1 MPAKILSLFLGLL
14 VFSIPSVLNARDLL
28 CSTFPVYLFTRN
40 VVEGTTAYTPA
51 LMVESHLGCP
61 HDYAPT
67 PADLERLSQAEVLIM
82 NGLGLDAFLARAVG
96 VARNNLKIIDA
107 SGGFRANE
115 EAEAAPI
122 IMIDK
127 KAVLD
132 MGHGHHHHDGPNPHL
147 FASPTTAARQVDN
160 IAEGLAVLDPE
171 NASIYRTN
179 ARRYNARLTDLAASL
194 KVAGEKMDNPKVIAG
209 HGIFDY
215 LARDLGLNIVATIEE
230 EDGAEPSAARLATLI
245 KRAREE
251 GVRAVL
257 VDPQGNIELARTL
270 GAEAKLPVAVIDPVA
285 AGPADA
291 PLDYYEKVM
300 LTDLDVLNQLFVA
313 NSSAKTDTPKK

>member
-1 MPAKILSLFLGLL
+1 MSLFLGLL
-14 VFSIPSVLNARDLL
+14 VFSIPSALSARDLL

-40 VVEGTTAYTPA
+40 VVEGTTAYSPA
-51 LMVESHLGCP
+51 LMVDSRLGCP

-67 PADLERLSQAEVLIM
+67 PADLERLSQAEVLVM
-82 NGLGLDAFLARAVG
+82 SGLGLDAFLARAVG
-96 VARNNLKIIDA
+96 VARNDLKIIDA
-107 SGGFRANE
+107 SGGLKANE
-115 EAEAAPI
+115 EAGAAPVI
-122 IMIDK
+122 IIDK

-132 MGHGHHHHDGPNPHL
+132 MGLDRHHHDGPNPHL
-147 FASPTTAARQVDN
+147 FASPTTAARQVGH

-179 ARRYNARLTDLAASL
+179 AQRYVARLTDLAASL
-194 KVAGEKMDNPKVIAG
+194 KVAGEKMNNPKVIVG

-215 LARDLGLNIVATIEE
+215 LARDLGLTIVAAIEE
-230 EDGAEPSAARLATLI
+230 EDGAEPSAARLAALI
-245 KRAREE
+245 KQAREE
-251 GVRAVL
+251 GARAVL

-300 LTDLDVLNQLFVA
+300 LTDLEVLGQLFA
-313 NSSAKTDTPKK
+313 GSTAKDAKK